1 LATDQHCHPL
11 ALRTTLDI
19 DEELMAKFVAHLPGR
34 SKTAM
39 VEHAIPIE
47 EHGSA
52 LQPSA
57 RCDAAFDYGRR
68 WEPPRLS
75 ALHGH

>member
-1 LATDQHCHPL
+1 
-11 ALRTTLDI
+11 
-19 DEELMAKFVAHLPGR
+19 MAKFVAHLPGR

-52 LQPSA
+52 LQPTA